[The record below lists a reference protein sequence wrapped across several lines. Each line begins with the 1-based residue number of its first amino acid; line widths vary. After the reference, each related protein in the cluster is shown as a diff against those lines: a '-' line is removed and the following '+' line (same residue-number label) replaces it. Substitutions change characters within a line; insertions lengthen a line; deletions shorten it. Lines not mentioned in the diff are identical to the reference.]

1 MKSKVWV
8 ILAVLV
14 LLVLVTGCSDSDLNA
29 EPQAGETEQVSEA
42 PADREVKVQF
52 SYEGRY
58 APDLNEFYVVAGEY
72 AHIPVGYDV
81 IISAPGDAD
90 RKFKVVITPREGADR
105 IEGIYETSDETYNK
119 DFDEHVIMVEDLR
132 HLYSLYAPNL
142 EATCQVYDVT
152 AAESLVF
159 EGTATVPALEA
170 RELELLSLDVKE
182 SSVAAAV
189 THHADMEYEW
199 RMNTSNDL
207 SLPPQSGSLGWS
219 SESFSL
225 DDETEIAV
233 SLYDEQ
239 GRFNNFL
246 FIYPNK

>member
-1 MKSKVWV
+1 MRSKFWA
-8 ILAVLV
+8 IFAVLV
-14 LLVLVTGCSDSDLNA
+14 LLFSMTGCSDSDQSA
-29 EPQAGETEQVSEA
+29 EPQVGEPEQVSEA

-58 APDLNEFYVVAGEY
+58 APDLNEFYVVAGEH

-90 RKFKVVITPREGADR
+90 RKFKVVITPREGADQ
-105 IEGIYETSDETYNK
+105 IEGIYETSDETYDK
-119 DFDEHVIMVEDLR
+119 DFDEHVIMIKDLR
-132 HLYSLYAPNL
+132 HLYSQYAPNL

-152 AAESLVF
+152 AAETLVF
-159 EGTATVPALEA
+159 EGTATMPALEA
-170 RELELLSLDVKE
+170 RELELLSLDVKA
-182 SSVAAAV
+182 STVSAAV

-199 RMNTSNDL
+199 RMNSSNDL
-207 SLPPQSGSLGWS
+207 SLAPQSGSLGWS

-233 SLYDEQ
+233 SLYDAQ

-246 FIYPNK
+246 FIYPE

>member
-1 MKSKVWV
+1 
-8 ILAVLV
+8 
-14 LLVLVTGCSDSDLNA
+14 
-29 EPQAGETEQVSEA
+29 
-42 PADREVKVQF
+42 
-52 SYEGRY
+52 
-58 APDLNEFYVVAGEY
+58 VAGEH

-81 IISAPGDAD
+81 IINAPGDAD

-105 IEGIYETSDETYNK
+105 IEGVYETSDETYNK

-152 AAESLVF
+152 ASETFVF

-170 RELELLSLDVKE
+170 RELELVSLDVKA
-182 SSVAAAV
+182 SSVSAAV
-189 THHADMEYEW
+189 THHSDMEYEW

-207 SLPPQSGSLGWS
+207 SLPPSKREAWGWS

-233 SLYDEQ
+233 SLYDAQ

-246 FIYPNK
+246 FIYPE